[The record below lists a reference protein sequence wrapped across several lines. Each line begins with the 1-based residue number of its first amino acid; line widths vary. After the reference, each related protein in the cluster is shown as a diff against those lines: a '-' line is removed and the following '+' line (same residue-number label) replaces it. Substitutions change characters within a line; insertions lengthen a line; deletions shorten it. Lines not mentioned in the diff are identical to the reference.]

1 MNHEHWTEKR
11 TVASKLRIELK
22 TALTQRDALVE
33 ALLDVLQDIDNM
45 TEEGEE
51 RYNNPVV
58 NALIAS
64 VKESQ

>member
-1 MNHEHWTEKR
+1 MGNENHYYEMSERLKKKN
-11 TVASKLRIELK
+11 ASIL
-22 TALTQRDALVE
+22 AQRDALVE